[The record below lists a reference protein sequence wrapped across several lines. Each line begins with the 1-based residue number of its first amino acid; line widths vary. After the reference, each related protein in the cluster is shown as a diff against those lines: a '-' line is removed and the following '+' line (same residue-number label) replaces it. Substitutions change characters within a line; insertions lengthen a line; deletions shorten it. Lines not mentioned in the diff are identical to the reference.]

1 MLHELRVENL
11 LLIERAELSLGP
23 GLNVLTGET
32 GAGKTVL
39 AHALDLLLGGKP
51 RAGIVRPG
59 ASEAYVEGVFALPA
73 ALRSALADRLPE
85 DADELVL
92 ARRVSAE
99 GRTRA
104 YLGGR
109 SATAA
114 ELADIGG
121 ALFSFYGQHE
131 HRRLTLASAQLE
143 ILDGFCGPEQAARRE
158 AFAAAYAE
166 ERGIREELEALRARA
181 GARDRELDLLNW
193 ELEEID
199 RAEPSVEE
207 ERSLLAERE
216 RLRHLTTLLS
226 AASRGVAALAGD
238 DGALTYGG
246 SDAFAGGGSGA
257 FAGGGSRGFG
267 RGGSGASS
275 AGFDGAPSGCAADAL
290 SAAVAALES
299 AAGVD
304 AALDALAERARAL
317 AVEAGDLAGELRRY
331 GEAVD
336 APPGRLDEVEERLA
350 LFDRLKRKH
359 GGSIEAVLAHG
370 EECRR
375 RRGELA
381 GAEEALEAGEVRL
394 AAARAELA
402 AQAEALRAA
411 RAAAAGGLADA
422 VRERLAGLAMEGAT
436 FEARLAERDG
446 YGPTG
451 GDEVEFLIAPNPGV
465 PAGPLRETASGGELS
480 RVMLALM
487 GVAAEAGPATLVF
500 DEVDAGIGG
509 QTARAVGEQL
519 RGLAAGRQIICITHL
534 PQIASLADR
543 HFTIVKDTS
552 GDTASTTVTRLEKA
566 AVVGELVRMLGAE
579 DGDAAARRHAREL
592 LKAA

>member
-11 LLIERAELSLGP
+11 LLIERAELSLVP

-73 ALRSALADRLPE
+73 ALRAALADRLPE

-121 ALFSFYGQHE
+121 ALLSFYGQHE

-143 ILDGFCGPEQAARRE
+143 ILDGFCGPDQASRRE
-158 AFAAAYAE
+158 EFAAAYAH
-166 ERGIREELEALRARA
+166 ERGLREELEALRARA
-181 GARDRELDLLNW
+181 GARDRELDLVNW

-199 RAEPSVEE
+199 RAEPSVEDE
-207 ERSLLAERE
+207 HSLLAERE
-216 RLRHLTTLLS
+216 RLRHVTTLLG
-226 AASRGVAALAGD
+226 AAAGAAAALSGD
-238 DGALTYGG
+238 
-246 SDAFAGGGSGA
+246 GGGDGYDD
-257 FAGGGSRGFG
+257 
-267 RGGSGASS
+267 ASS
-275 AGFDGAPSGCAADAL
+275 GHATDGLAAT
-290 SAAVAALES
+290 VAALES
-299 AAGVD
+299 ATGVD

-317 AVEAGDLAGELRRY
+317 AVEAEDLAGELRRY

-359 GGSIEAVLAHG
+359 GGTIEAVMAHA

-375 RRGELA
+375 RRDELA
-381 GAEEALEAGEVRL
+381 GAEEALEAGEGRL
-394 AAARAELA
+394 EAARAQLA
-402 AQAEALRAA
+402 AQAEGLREA
-411 RAAAAGGLADA
+411 RLAAAGGLADA

-487 GVAAEAGPATLVF
+487 GVAAQAGPATLVF

-552 GDTASTTVTRLEKA
+552 GATASTTVTRLEKT

>member
-11 LLIERAELSLGP
+11 LLIERAELGLGA

-39 AHALDLLLGGKP
+39 AHAIDLLLGGKP

-59 ASEAYVEGVFALPA
+59 ASEAYVEGVFALPV
-73 ALRSALADRLPE
+73 ALREALADRLPE
-85 DADELVL
+85 EADELVL

-114 ELADIGG
+114 DLAEIGG
-121 ALFSFYGQHE
+121 ALLSFYGQHE

-158 AFAAAYAE
+158 AFAAAYAR
-166 ERGIREELEALRARA
+166 ERSLRDELEALRARA
-181 GARDRELDLLNW
+181 GARDRELDLLEW

-199 RAEPSVEE
+199 RADPSEAEE
-207 ERSLLAERE
+207 ESLLAERE
-216 RLRHLTTLLS
+216 RLRHL
-226 AASRGVAALAGD
+226 AALMGAAGGAVAALTGD
-238 DGALTYGG
+238 DP
-246 SDAFAGGGSGA
+246 D
-257 FAGGGSRGFG
+257 
-267 RGGSGASS
+267 GASS
-275 AGFDGAPSGCAADAL
+275 DGFGGASSTGATVAL
-290 SAAVAALES
+290 SAAASALAAVR
-299 AAGVD
+299 GVD
-304 AALDALAERARAL
+304 SALDALADRAQAL
-317 AVEAGDLAGELRRY
+317 AVEADDMAGELRRY
-331 GEAVD
+331 GEGIE
-336 APPGRLDEVEERLA
+336 APPSRLDEVEERLT
-350 LFDRLKRKH
+350 LLDRLKRKH
-359 GGSIEAVLAHG
+359 GGTLAAVLAHA
-370 EECRR
+370 EACRAR
-375 RRGELA
+375 RDELA
-381 GAEEALEAGEVRL
+381 GAEEALEAGEARL
-394 AAARAELA
+394 AEAQAELGDR
-402 AQAEALRAA
+402 AEALRKA
-411 RAAAAGGLADA
+411 RHKAAGPLAEA
-422 VRERLAGLAMEGAT
+422 VVERLAGLAMEGAS
-436 FEARLAERDG
+436 FEAGLAARDG
-446 YGPTG
+446 YGPAG

-487 GVAAEAGPATLVF
+487 GVAAEAGPPTLVF

-519 RGLAAGRQIICITHL
+519 RDLAAGRQVICITHL

-552 GDTASTTVTRLEKA
+552 GATARTTVTRLERS

>member
-1 MLHELRVENL
+1 VLHELRVENL
-11 LLIERAELSLGP
+11 LLIERAELAFAP

-73 ALRSALADRLPE
+73 GLRDALADRLPE
-85 DADELVL
+85 EADELVL

-109 SATAA
+109 SATAGDLA
-114 ELADIGG
+114 EIGG
-121 ALFSFYGQHE
+121 ALLSFYGQHE
-131 HRRLTLASAQLE
+131 HRRLTLAGAQLE

-158 AFAAAYAE
+158 AFAALYAR
-166 ERGIREELEALRARA
+166 ERGLREELETLRARA
-181 GARDRELDLLNW
+181 GAREREIDLLEW
-193 ELEEID
+193 ELEEIA
-199 RAEPSVEE
+199 RAAPSEAEE
-207 ERSLLAERE
+207 ESLLAERE
-216 RLRHLTTLLS
+216 KLRHLS
-226 AASRGVAALAGD
+226 ALMGAVAGGVAALTGDGSDGGEGAG
-238 DGALTYGG
+238 GAAGGYGG
-246 SDAFAGGGSGA
+246 SPGA
-257 FAGGGSRGFG
+257 TPAL
-267 RGGSGASS
+267 
-275 AGFDGAPSGCAADAL
+275 AAAT
-290 SAAVAALES
+290 SALE
-299 AAGVD
+299 AVRGVD
-304 AALDALAERARAL
+304 PALDALADRAQAVAL
-317 AVEAGDLAGELRRY
+317 EADDLAGELRRY
-331 GEAVD
+331 GDAVE
-336 APPGRLDEVEERLA
+336 APPGRLDEVEERLT
-350 LFDRLKRKH
+350 LLDRLKRKH
-359 GGSIEAVLAHG
+359 GGTIAAVLVHA

-375 RRGELA
+375 RRDELA
-381 GAEEALEAGEVRL
+381 GAEEALEAGEARL
-394 AAARAELA
+394 AEAGAELAARAE
-402 AQAEALRAA
+402 ELRAA
-411 RAAAAGGLADA
+411 RRKAAGSLAGA
-422 VRERLAGLAMEGAT
+422 VIERLAGLAMEGAS
-436 FEARLAERDG
+436 FEARLAPRES

-519 RGLAAGRQIICITHL
+519 RALAAGRQIVCITHL

-552 GDTASTTVTRLEKA
+552 GATARTTVARLERGD
-566 AVVGELVRMLGAE
+566 VVGELVRMLGAE

>member
-1 MLHELRVENL
+1 M
-11 LLIERAELSLGP
+11 
-23 GLNVLTGET
+23 
-32 GAGKTVL
+32 
-39 AHALDLLLGGKP
+39 
-51 RAGIVRPG
+51 
-59 ASEAYVEGVFALPA
+59 
-73 ALRSALADRLPE
+73 ADRLPE

-114 ELADIGG
+114 ELAEIGG
-121 ALFSFYGQHE
+121 ALLSFYGQHE
-131 HRRLTLASAQLE
+131 HRRLMLASAQLE

-158 AFAAAYAE
+158 AFAAAYAG
-166 ERGIREELEALRARA
+166 ERVLREELEEIRARA
-181 GARDRELDLLNW
+181 GARDRELDLLEW

-199 RAEPSVEE
+199 RADPSVEE
-207 ERSLLAERE
+207 EGSLLAERE
-216 RLRHLTTLLS
+216 RLRHLATLLG
-226 AASRGVAALAGD
+226 AAAGAAAALAGD
-238 DGALTYGG
+238 DGALGYDDAGG
-246 SDAFAGGGSGA
+246 FAGDGSRSFGGGGSGGG
-257 FAGGGSRGFG
+257 FAGT
-267 RGGSGASS
+267 GSGASGP
-275 AGFDGAPSGCAADAL
+275 AGPAADGL
-290 SAAVAALES
+290 AAAAASLEA

-304 AALDALAERARAL
+304 GALDALAERARAL
-317 AVEAGDLAGELRRY
+317 AVEAADLAGELRRY

-359 GGSIEAVLAHG
+359 GGTIEAVLAHAA
-370 EECRR
+370 ECRR
-375 RRGELA
+375 RRDELA
-381 GAEEALEAGEVRL
+381 GAEEALEAGEARL
-394 AAARAELA
+394 AE
-402 AQAEALRAA
+402 A
-411 RAAAAGGLADA
+411 RAALASQAETLHEARAVAAGGLAGA
-422 VRERLAGLAMEGAT
+422 VRVRLAALAMEGAT
-436 FEARLAERDG
+436 FEARLTPRAG
-446 YGPTG
+446 YGPAG
-451 GDEVEFLIAPNPGV
+451 GDDVEFLIAPNPGV

-487 GVAAEAGPATLVF
+487 GVAAQAGPATLVF

-519 RGLAAGRQIICITHL
+519 RELAAGRQIICITHL

-552 GDTASTTVTRLEKA
+552 GATASTTVTRLEKG

>member
-11 LLIERAELSLGP
+11 LLIERAELGLGP

-51 RAGIVRPG
+51 RPGIVRPG

-73 ALRSALADRLPE
+73 VLREQLGDRLPE

-92 ARRVSAE
+92 ARRVSGE

-104 YLGGR
+104 YVGGR
-109 SATAA
+109 SATAGDLA
-114 ELADIGG
+114 ELGG
-121 ALFSFYGQHE
+121 ALLSFYGQHE

-143 ILDGFCGPEQAARRE
+143 ILDGFCGPEQSSRRA
-158 AFAAAYAE
+158 AFAAAYAH
-166 ERGIREELEALRARA
+166 ERSLRDALEGLRERA
-181 GARDRELDLLNW
+181 GARDREIDLLEW
-193 ELEEID
+193 ELEEIE
-199 RAEPSVEE
+199 RAGPDEAEE
-207 ERSLLAERE
+207 ESLRGERE
-216 RLRHLTTLLS
+216 RLRHLDALQS
-226 AASRGVAALAGD
+226 AAAGGSAALGEETTAALSGAAHALEAVRGVD
-238 DGALTYGG
+238 
-246 SDAFAGGGSGA
+246 
-257 FAGGGSRGFG
+257 
-267 RGGSGASS
+267 
-275 AGFDGAPSGCAADAL
+275 P
-290 SAAVAALES
+290 
-299 AAGVD
+299 
-304 AALDALAERARAL
+304 ALDGLADRASALV
-317 AVEAGDLAGELRRY
+317 VEADDLASELRRY
-331 GEAVD
+331 GESIEA
-336 APPGRLDEVEERLA
+336 APGRLDEVEERLA
-350 LFDRLKRKH
+350 LLDRLKRKH
-359 GGSIEAVLAHG
+359 GGTIAAVLAYA

-375 RRGELA
+375 RRDELA
-381 GAEEALEAGEVRL
+381 GAEEALEAGEAEL
-394 AAARAELA
+394 AAARAVLES
-402 AQAEALRAA
+402 QAEALRAA
-411 RAAAAGGLADA
+411 RVEASASLASA
-422 VRERLAGLAMEGAT
+422 VVARLEGLAMEGAT
-436 FEARLAERDG
+436 FEARVTPREG
-446 YGPTG
+446 YGPSG

-519 RGLAAGRQIICITHL
+519 RDLAAGRQIICITHL

-552 GDTASTTVTRLEKA
+552 ADTARTTVTRLERGDL
-566 AVVGELVRMLGAE
+566 VGELVRMLGAE

>member
-11 LLIERAELSLGP
+11 LLIERAELGLGP

-51 RAGIVRPG
+51 RSGIVRPG
-59 ASEAYVEGVFALPA
+59 ASEAYVEGVFALPV
-73 ALRSALADRLPE
+73 ALREELADRLPE

-104 YLGGR
+104 YVGGR

-114 ELADIGG
+114 DLQELGG
-121 ALFSFYGQHE
+121 ALLSFYGQHE

-143 ILDGFCGPEQAARRE
+143 ILDGFCGPEQAERRE
-158 AFAAAYAE
+158 AFAAAYAR
-166 ERGIREELEALRARA
+166 ERGLRDELKALQARA
-181 GARDRELDLLNW
+181 GARDRELDLLDW

-199 RAEPSVEE
+199 RAQPDEAEE
-207 ERSLLAERE
+207 ESLLAERE
-216 RLRHLTTLLS
+216 RLRHVSALLAASGGGAAALGEEGAAEGLVS
-226 AASRGVAALAGD
+226 AAR
-238 DGALTYGG
+238 
-246 SDAFAGGGSGA
+246 
-257 FAGGGSRGFG
+257 
-267 RGGSGASS
+267 
-275 AGFDGAPSGCAADAL
+275 
-290 SAAVAALES
+290 ALEGVR
-299 AAGVD
+299 GVD
-304 AALDALAERARAL
+304 AALDELADRAQAL
-317 AVEAGDLAGELRRY
+317 AVEADDLAGELRRY
-331 GEAVD
+331 GEAID

-350 LFDRLKRKH
+350 LLDRLKRKH
-359 GGSIEAVLAHG
+359 GGTIAAVLEYG

-375 RRGELA
+375 RRAELA
-381 GAEEALEAGEVRL
+381 GAEEALEAGEAAL
-394 AAARAELA
+394 EAARAELESQA
-402 AQAEALRAA
+402 AGLRAA
-411 RAAAAGGLADA
+411 REAAASALAGA
-422 VRERLAGLAMEGAT
+422 VVERLSALAMDGAS
-436 FEARLAERDG
+436 FEARVAPRDG
-446 YGPTG
+446 YGPSG

-519 RGLAAGRQIICITHL
+519 RDLAEGRQIICITHL

-552 GDTASTTVTRLEKA
+552 ADTARTTVTRLEKSA
-566 AVVGELVRMLGAE
+566 LVGELVRMLGAE

>member
-1 MLHELRVENL
+1 VLHELRVENL
-11 LLIERAELSLGP
+11 LLIERAELALGP

-51 RAGIVRPG
+51 RSGIVRPG
-59 ASEAYVEGVFALPA
+59 AAEAYVEGVFALPA
-73 ALRSALADRLPE
+73 VLREALGERLPE
-85 DADELVL
+85 GEDELVL

-104 YLGGR
+104 YVGGR

-114 ELADIGG
+114 DLAEIGG
-121 ALFSFYGQHE
+121 ALLSFYGQHE

-143 ILDGFCGPEQAARRE
+143 ILDGFCGGEQAERRE
-158 AFAAAYAE
+158 RFAAAYAA
-166 ERGIREELEALRARA
+166 ERAVREELEVLRARA
-181 GARDRELDLLNW
+181 GARDRELDLLEW

-199 RAEPSVEE
+199 RADPSEAEE
-207 ERSLLAERE
+207 DALLAERE
-216 RLRHLTTLLS
+216 RLRHL
-226 AASRGVAALAGD
+226 AALMGAAAGAESALAGD
-238 DGALTYGG
+238 ESPDSPGGAAPAL
-246 SDAFAGGGSGA
+246 AA
-257 FAGGGSRGFG
+257 
-267 RGGSGASS
+267 ASS
-275 AGFDGAPSGCAADAL
+275 AL
-290 SAAVAALES
+290 EAVR
-299 AAGVD
+299 GVD
-304 AALDALAERARAL
+304 TALDTLADRVQAL
-317 AVEAGDLAGELRRY
+317 AVEAVDVAGELRRY
-331 GEAVD
+331 GEAED
-336 APPGRLDEVEERLA
+336 GPPGRLDEVEERLA

-359 GGSIEAVLAHG
+359 GGSIEAVLAHA

-375 RRGELA
+375 RRDELA
-381 GAEEALEAGEVRL
+381 GAEEALEEGEARL
-394 AAARAELA
+394 EAARAELA
-402 AQAEALRAA
+402 ELAAELRAHRLEAADALAEA
-411 RAAAAGGLADA
+411 
-422 VRERLAGLAMEGAT
+422 VVERLAGLAMEGAT
-436 FEARLAERDG
+436 FEARVSERDG

-487 GVAAEAGPATLVF
+487 GVAAEAGPGTLVF

-519 RGLAAGRQIICITHL
+519 RDLAAGRQVICITHL

-552 GDTASTTVTRLEKA
+552 ADTATTTVTRLERSDL
-566 AVVGELVRMLGAE
+566 VGELVRMLGAE